1 MSCASTSSA
10 AATAARA
17 LTSRAASCKQ
27 IGAAALPARRR
38 PVRAAATVRA
48 GALGDPPVPVAVR
61 TAQGQV
67 MDCFSALMMNRIIFI
82 GERIDEDTATRV
94 CAELLALQY
103 DDPKKDIRIFLNCTA
118 GTQYCV
124 QTILDMMEYIQSKGV
139 DISVVGMGCV
149 AGPPAMLLAAGA
161 KGKRLAMPSCRI
173 ILSQPLGGLSGTS
186 YEVKIQAMEL
196 SRNARMQVAVFAKY
210 TGKSFEDMGEFLVRD
225 SYMSPQEAME
235 LNLID
240 GMIDVNE
247 VKRAR

>member
-1 MSCASTSSA
+1 M
-10 AATAARA
+10 
-17 LTSRAASCKQ
+17 
-27 IGAAALPARRR
+27 
-38 PVRAAATVRA
+38 
-48 GALGDPPVPVAVR
+48 
-61 TAQGQV
+61 
-67 MDCFSALMMNRIIFI
+67 
-82 GERIDEDTATRV
+82 
-94 CAELLALQY
+94 
-103 DDPKKDIRIFLNCTA
+103 
-118 GTQYCV
+118 
-124 QTILDMMEYIQSKGV
+124 DMMEYIQSKGV

-240 GMIDVNE
+240 GLVDVNE

>member
-1 MSCASTSSA
+1 MAAHACSVSGACSRAIAPVSVRGTSRA
-10 AATAARA
+10 RATAAKPCRA
-17 LTSRAASCKQ
+17 H
-27 IGAAALPARRR
+27 AAAMPTIRAQKLNDGVV
-38 PVRAAATVRA
+38 PVGVQTTHGPMGVQSALLLDRIII
-48 GALGDPPVPVAVR
+48 LGDRIDEDVAVR
-61 TAQGQV
+61 T
-67 MDCFSALMMNRIIFI
+67 
-82 GERIDEDTATRV
+82 
-94 CAELLALQY
+94 CAELLALSY
-103 DDPKKDIRIFLNCTA
+103 EDPEKDIRIFLNCTA

-240 GMIDVNE
+240 GLVDVNE
-247 VKRAR
+247 VKKAR

>member
-1 MSCASTSSA
+1 
-10 AATAARA
+10 
-17 LTSRAASCKQ
+17 
-27 IGAAALPARRR
+27 
-38 PVRAAATVRA
+38 
-48 GALGDPPVPVAVR
+48 
-61 TAQGQV
+61 
-67 MDCFSALMMNRIIFI
+67 
-82 GERIDEDTATRV
+82 
-94 CAELLALQY
+94 
-103 DDPKKDIRIFLNCTA
+103 
-118 GTQYCV
+118 
-124 QTILDMMEYIQSKGV
+124 
-139 DISVVGMGCV
+139 
-149 AGPPAMLLAAGA
+149 MLLAAGA

-247 VKRAR
+247 VKKAR